1 MKSKKKFW
9 GKNKK
14 KNRIKKRA
22 DLKKKRANLEEKGAF
37 DKKGRSWKREFC
49 ARRASWKRSTN
60 ERAANLTSER
70 GEERT
75 LARAKK
81 RSVQFLI
88 RKGKVEVKEKEK
100 NFLEIAAPKKNNTFL
115 AHEIKMAL
123 LM

>member
-1 MKSKKKFW
+1 ME
-9 GKNKK
+9 
-14 KNRIKKRA
+14 
-22 DLKKKRANLEEKGAF
+22 KKRANLEKKEHLIKRGGAEKGSFAQE
-37 DKKGRSWKREFC
+37 GRVE
-49 ARRASWKRSTN
+49 KRSTN

-100 NFLEIAAPKKNNTFL
+100 NFLEIVAPKKNNTF
-115 AHEIKMAL
+115 
-123 LM
+123 